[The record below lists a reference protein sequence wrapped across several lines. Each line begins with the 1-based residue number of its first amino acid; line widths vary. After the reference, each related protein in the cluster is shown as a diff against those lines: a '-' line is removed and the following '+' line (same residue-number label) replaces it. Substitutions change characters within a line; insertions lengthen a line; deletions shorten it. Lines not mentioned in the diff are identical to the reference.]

1 MPGCVESSARGV
13 KAVPDPTGALAL
25 AKRRNKPAALSLPTT
40 GGDVGPPER
49 YQHGDRMRNEP
60 SERAGIFRRRVTTQS
75 VLDRYLARE
84 QISQRQFDAG
94 MRLYRLWR
102 LGGAAPRV
110 TMSYAPRVKG
120 GPELSDAQALAQRRV
135 RELLRRAGPLSG
147 ILVHV
152 CLCDEAAR
160 DWAVARGDAPQSGVV
175 VLRLALDALADYW
188 RL

>member
-1 MPGCVESSARGV
+1 M
-13 KAVPDPTGALAL
+13 
-25 AKRRNKPAALSLPTT
+25 AKRRRKSAALDLPAT

-49 YQHGDRMRNEP
+49 YQHGDRVRNEP
-60 SERAGIFRRRVTTQS
+60 GECAGVFRRRVTTQTA
-75 VLDRYLARE
+75 LDRYFVRG

-94 MRLYRLWR
+94 MRLFRLWR
-102 LGGAAPRV
+102 AGGAAPRV

-120 GPELSDAQALAQRRV
+120 GPELSDLQAMAQRRL
-135 RELLRRAGPLSG
+135 RELLQRVGPLAG
-147 ILVHV
+147 MLVHV
-152 CLCDEAAR
+152 CLCDEVAR

>member
-1 MPGCVESSARGV
+1 M
-13 KAVPDPTGALAL
+13 
-25 AKRRNKPAALSLPTT
+25 AKRRNRADGLRLSAI

-49 YQHGDRMRNEP
+49 YQHGDRIRSEP
-60 SERAGIFRRRVTTQS
+60 AERAGVFRRRVTTQTA
-75 VLDRYLARE
+75 LDRYFARD

-102 LGGAAPRV
+102 AGGAAPRV

-120 GPELSDAQALAQRRV
+120 GPALSDAQAVAQRRL
-135 RELLRRAGPLSG
+135 RELLRRVGPLAG

-152 CLCDEAAR
+152 CLCDETAR
-160 DWAVARGDAPQSGVV
+160 DWAAARGDAPQSGIV